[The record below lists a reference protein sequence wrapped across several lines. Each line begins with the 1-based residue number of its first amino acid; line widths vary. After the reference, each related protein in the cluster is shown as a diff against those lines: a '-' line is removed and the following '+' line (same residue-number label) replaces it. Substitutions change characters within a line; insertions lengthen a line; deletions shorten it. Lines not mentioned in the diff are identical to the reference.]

1 METQTRRRTQSPL
14 KTASSSPQQS
24 RPTLRI
30 PPFFLPLMPVPFRY
44 PVDGHL
50 PPGQQPPPKHLGQT
64 PSPFPQSRHLH
75 CVSQNKTFL
84 TAFYSRQKNVIAAI
98 LIIIIQILIY
108 KPNNSTHTASR
119 CPGDVCLGADVL
131 SPSPDIRVFG
141 QNLAKLPIKM
151 DLNVIPPAP
160 SPASLVFYTNR
171 PCRHQRMYMK
181 RLIIALTPRC
191 LSTSQ

>member
-1 METQTRRRTQSPL
+1 MTCSL
-14 KTASSSPQQS
+14 GK
-24 RPTLRI
+24 
-30 PPFFLPLMPVPFRY
+30 
-44 PVDGHL
+44 L
-50 PPGQQPPPKHLGQT
+50 PPVRWTDICPLGQT

-84 TAFYSRQKNVIAAI
+84 TAFFSRQKNVIAAI
-98 LIIIIQILIY
+98 LIIIQILIY

-171 PCRHQRMYMK
+171 PFRHQRMYMK
-181 RLIIALTPRC
+181 RLIIALTPCC